1 MVHLNFGR
9 PVLDF
14 ALAAKGIMV
23 SLDGQWTPRK
33 IDVAV
38 PLGLE
43 RQTAVVRLV
52 DGQLVESTEYAALV
66 AGLANGPTGTQDE
79 LRKLDLY
86 GDLAGLPKWTP
97 PETEEDEGVSRRELS
112 RNKKRDLVQQM
123 SKRRGSDAEGQPAVK
138 KSKSTGS

>member
-14 ALAAKGIMV
+14 ALASKGILV

-38 PLGLE
+38 QLGPE
-43 RQTAVVRLV
+43 RQTAVVGMV
-52 DGQLVESTEYAALV
+52 DGQLVESTEYAGLV
-66 AGLANGPTGTQDE
+66 SGLANGPSATQDE

-86 GDLAGLPKWTP
+86 GDLAGLPKWKL
-97 PETEEDEGVSRRELS
+97 PETEEDEGPSRREKS
-112 RNKKRDLVQQM
+112 RNKKRELVQQM